1 MISLADA
8 LLGAAIALGCAVAG
22 LLLGAGAFSALR
34 RRSLSTLVT
43 VAGVVSQL
51 TVAAA
56 VAVAAA
62 VMFLN
67 GHDLAVA
74 LVVVGLSLVT
84 GAAVAALLGRRMGQ
98 AGCDLAVAATTVGDG
113 YRPPARQ
120 PPTAELA
127 AVADSLT
134 VADRRLVEARE
145 RERMLE
151 DSRRQLVAWISHD
164 LRTPLAG
171 LRAMAEALEDGVVD
185 DPGTVTRYHGQIRAE
200 VDQLND
206 LVSDLF
212 ELSRVQGSLRLK
224 PRKVGLPD
232 LVEEALHSVDPLARA
247 KGVRLAARAVPA
259 VPIQVDPVELGRALR
274 NLLTNAVRYTP
285 ADGSV
290 EIVAAV
296 EGDTASLEV
305 ADGCGG
311 IPPEELPHV
320 FDVAFRGQS
329 ARPKNDGGAGLGL
342 AIAQGIVQA
351 HDGHISVSNDG
362 PGCRFVI
369 RLPLVTG

>member
-1 MISLADA
+1 MIPLADA
-8 LLGAAIALGCAVAG
+8 LLVGAIALGCAAAG

-43 VAGVVSQL
+43 VAGVVAQL

-62 VMFLN
+62 VMFFN
-67 GHDLAVA
+67 GHDFVVA
-74 LVVVGLSLVT
+74 LVVVGLSLIT
-84 GAAVAALLGRRMGQ
+84 GAAVAALLGRRVGQ
-98 AGCDLAVAATTVGDG
+98 AGCDLAVAAARVGDG
-113 YRPPARQ
+113 YQPPPRQ
-120 PPTAELA
+120 PPTAELT

-151 DSRRQLVAWISHD
+151 ESRRQLVAWISHD

-171 LRAMAEALEDGVVD
+171 LRAMAEALEDGVVA
-185 DPGTVTRYHGQIRAE
+185 DPATVTRYHAQIRAE
-200 VDQLND
+200 VDQLNN

-224 PRKVGLPD
+224 PRRVGLPD
-232 LVEEALHSVDPLARA
+232 LVEEALHSVDPLARE
-247 KGVRLAARAVPA
+247 KGVRLAGRAVPA
-259 VPIQVDPVELGRALR
+259 VPVQVDPVELGRALR
-274 NLLTNAVRYTP
+274 NLLTNAVHHTP

-290 EIVAAV
+290 EVVAAV
-296 EGDTASLEV
+296 NGGTASLEV
-305 ADGCGG
+305 TDGCGG

-329 ARPKNDGGAGLGL
+329 SRPKHEGAAGLGL

-351 HDGHISVSNDG
+351 HDGQISVSNDG

-369 RLPLVTG
+369 QLPLGVG

>member
-1 MISLADA
+1 MVPLADVLVVA
-8 LLGAAIALGCAVAG
+8 TIAAGCAVAG
-22 LLLGAGAFSALR
+22 LLIGAGAFRALR
-34 RRSLSTLVT
+34 HRSLSTLVT
-43 VAGVVSQL
+43 AAGVVAQL
-51 TVAAA
+51 TVAGA

-62 VMFLN
+62 VMFFN
-67 GHDLAVA
+67 GHDLVVA
-74 LVVVGLSLVT
+74 LAVVGLSLLT
-84 GAAVAALLGRRMGQ
+84 GAVVAALLGRWIGQ
-98 AGCDLAVAATTVGDG
+98 AGCDLATAATTVGDG
-113 YRPPARQ
+113 YQPPPRQ
-120 PPTAELA
+120 LPTAELA

-134 VADRRLVEARE
+134 VADRRLVQARE

-151 DSRRQLVAWISHD
+151 ESRRQLVTWISHD

-171 LRAMAEALEDGVVD
+171 LRAMAEALEDGVVA
-185 DPGTVTRYHGQIRAE
+185 DPATVTRYHAQIRAE

-224 PRKVGLPD
+224 PRRVGLPD
-232 LVEEALHSVDPLARA
+232 LVEEALHSVDPLARE
-247 KGVRLAARAVPA
+247 KGVRLAGRAVPA
-259 VPIQVDPVELGRALR
+259 VPVHVDPVELGRALR
-274 NLLTNAVRYTP
+274 NLLTNAVRHTP

-290 EIVAAV
+290 EVVAAV
-296 EGDTASLEV
+296 NGGTASLEV
-305 ADGCGG
+305 TDGCGG

-329 ARPKNDGGAGLGL
+329 SRPHHEGGAGLGL

-351 HDGHISVSNDG
+351 HDGQISVSNDG

-369 RLPLVTG
+369 QLPLGVS